1 MYYTA
6 TAEVKI
12 GKITLKGV
20 TEAEFETSVDTI
32 GGTAK
37 ITIPRRITRKDG
49 KTLLDQIHT
58 GDSVTLKHPK
68 SHLAHLNYCYFVLC
82 ASFFSRFLLLLNNIL
97 SL

>member
-1 MYYTA
+1 MYYSAKAEA
-6 TAEVKI
+6 TI
-12 GKITLKGV
+12 GKIKIEGI
-20 TEAEFETSVDTI
+20 TEAEFESSVDEI

-37 ITIPRRITRKDG
+37 ITLPRRFINKNG
-49 KTLLDQIHT
+49 KALLDLIHT
-58 GDSVTLKHPK
+58 GDRVTLKHPK